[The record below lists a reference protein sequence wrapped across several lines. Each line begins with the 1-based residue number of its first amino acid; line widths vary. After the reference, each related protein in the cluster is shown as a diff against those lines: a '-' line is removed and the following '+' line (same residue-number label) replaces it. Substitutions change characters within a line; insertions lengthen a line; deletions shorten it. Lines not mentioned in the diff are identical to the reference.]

1 MTNSLRRVC
10 RTLALLLFV
19 CAASHVAARAQ
30 GQPRAYKIDETNY
43 TRCDLSEVPHVT
55 DLPSPIFVEL
65 GHHPD
70 ARVAVVVYAPRP
82 GEAMVYALQIKG
94 WVTEVRGVPAER
106 VLAVYGGRAGKR
118 RLEIWLVP
126 AGAEPP
132 PDAPPVT
139 RIGVTLFIRYYYFGG
154 ESCPDTRVPALEV
167 FAETLRRLPGWR
179 GTIVLRPHVNRRG
192 AQQGDED
199 YDYSPL
205 TRRQAARGAVE
216 DRLRLVRQLGIDPA
230 RIRAVV
236 GPSDSRAHGELWL
249 IPPAPDAKT
258 GGR

>member
-1 MTNSLRRVC
+1 MTNSPRRVL
-10 RTLALLLFV
+10 RVLAATIFV
-19 CAASHVAARAQ
+19 CASAHVVARAQ
-30 GQPRAYKIDETNY
+30 RAYKIDETDY

-55 DLPSPIFVEL
+55 DLPSPVFVEL
-65 GHHPD
+65 GRHPD
-70 ARVAVVVYAPRP
+70 AKVAVVVQAPRP
-82 GEAMVYALQIKG
+82 GDAMVYALQIKG
-94 WVTEVRGVPAER
+94 WLTEVRSVAAER
-106 VLAVYGGRAGKR
+106 VLAVYGGHAGKR

-139 RIGVTLFIRYYYFGG
+139 RIGVTLFIHYYYFAG

-192 AQQGDED
+192 AEQGDED

-205 TRRQAARGAVE
+205 TRRQAARGAAE
-216 DRLRLVRQLGIDPA
+216 DRRRLVRQLGIDPA

-236 GPSDSRAHGELWL
+236 GPNDSWAHGELWL
-249 IPPAPDAKT
+249 IPPASATPA
-258 GGR
+258 GR